1 MGVMMSEHE
10 WPARRAC
17 AGDCNQGRRECTTPD
32 ACRLP
37 ESEDRDIQ
45 AGALFWPLAVVLAP
59 LALVLLGY
67 LVAVLP

>member
-17 AGDCNQGRRECTTPD
+17 AGDCNQGRRTCTTPD

-37 ESEDRDIQ
+37 EVDSMRHYWLTKKRVIWV
-45 AGALFWPLAVVLAP
+45 A
-59 LALVLLGY
+59 LALAAIGVLWA
-67 LVAVLP
+67 VAP